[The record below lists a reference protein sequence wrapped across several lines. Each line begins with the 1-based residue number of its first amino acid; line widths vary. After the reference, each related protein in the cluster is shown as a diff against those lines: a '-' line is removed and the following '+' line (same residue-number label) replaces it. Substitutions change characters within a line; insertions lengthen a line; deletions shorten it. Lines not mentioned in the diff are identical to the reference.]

1 MSVQP
6 IIKVLIPEYEELSVI
21 DKLDTITVNLQNPDI
36 KRQVIQVLNEN
47 GVREVVFTAN
57 TNSGHRD
64 ETRAE
69 IECRLLTGEHPANEY
84 ALVSELGRILCQWE
98 LRSQIVLHATVE
110 KWNDEFGETDWKK
123 IHSSRY

>member
-98 LRSQIVLHATVE
+98 LRSQIAGGS
-110 KWNDEFGETDWKK
+110 N
-123 IHSSRY
+123 SSGSPTARTSR